1 MGGGG
6 GGGGMDG
13 PHPATEQ
20 EWLDQLLSRIM
31 ADYEPASQAT
41 AQRAVRSL
49 PTLAVRAKEA
59 KGEPGEGQAVAKA
72 GEPCS
77 VW

>member
-6 GGGGMDG
+6 AGGGGG
-13 PHPATEQ
+13 EQ
-20 EWLDQLLSRIM
+20 EWLDRMMSQIM
-31 ADYEPASQAT
+31 AAYEPPNQGT

-49 PTLAVRAKEA
+49 PTLAVRAKDA
-59 KGEPGEGQAVAKA
+59 VGEPGEGQAVARA